1 MINDDRESPVP
12 VPVSTILVQQEAE
25 ELLRSPEA
33 QSYRRLAEA
42 VVAGRDTG
50 PALRE
55 ISLLPLEKR
64 YLWRAVS
71 ALRWAFVDLEDLYI
85 EADTETLPP
94 EDLKKVVSLV
104 RLRPMQF
111 CLFLSALFGPSR
123 EDGADYDRGYR
134 AGEERRHKNRVTL
147 AQIRTRRAGADL
159 SGLAA
164 VVVHGHARQRSLAHL
179 AGRE

>member
-1 MINDDRESPVP
+1 
-12 VPVSTILVQQEAE
+12 
-25 ELLRSPEA
+25 
-33 QSYRRLAEA
+33 

-111 CLFLSALFGPSR
+111 CLFLSALFGP
-123 EDGADYDRGYR
+123 EKM
-134 AGEERRHKNRVTL
+134 E
-147 AQIRTRRAGADL
+147 QIMTEAIEQARNGGTRT
-159 SGLAA
+159 
-164 VVVHGHARQRSLAHL
+164 V
-179 AGRE
+179 